1 MVTPTDTALNVN
13 RFEQSVCGHGT
24 TRLLTNSRAAYNIKL
39 KRNLKKK
46 GFIGYRK
53 CVQVMKC
60 LQVQKN
66 ANYFAAN
73 NLSIC
78 SHFFAGT
85 VVLSIPSFLN
95 FVKPLFV
102 ICNPI
107 GTLQT

>member
-1 MVTPTDTALNVN
+1 
-13 RFEQSVCGHGT
+13 
-24 TRLLTNSRAAYNIKL
+24 LTGKQT
-39 KRNLKKK
+39 
-46 GFIGYRK
+46 F
-53 CVQVMKC
+53 VQVTTS

-95 FVKPLFV
+95 F
-102 ICNPI
+102 INPPNVMRNQWHPANFQ
-107 GTLQT
+107 LSEF